1 MKWFLPD
8 GLFCKKK
15 IREFMKMSRNNST
28 NSNININ
35 EMPRNKDR
43 ALNIIIVDMD
53 CRELQLEVSQTLT
66 PSTSSLI
73 SQ

>member
-1 MKWFLPD
+1 
-8 GLFCKKK
+8 
-15 IREFMKMSRNNST
+15 MKMSRNNST